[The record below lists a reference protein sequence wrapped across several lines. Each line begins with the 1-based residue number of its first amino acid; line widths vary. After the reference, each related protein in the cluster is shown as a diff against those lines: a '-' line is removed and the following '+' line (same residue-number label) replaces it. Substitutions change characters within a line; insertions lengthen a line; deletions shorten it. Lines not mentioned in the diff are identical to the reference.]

1 MMSFEDKLDNALFE
15 SPHDRS
21 GSPKR
26 QRPSPEGANDE
37 DDALI
42 KKVFGSNLPAKIFA
56 EVKGVVKKFATA
68 IGKLSRAVT
77 RQRKAQQ
84 DLGELRDGKYPPG
97 VRPYIPGTFVGLQ
110 SPLGLASEDDYV
122 VEVVL
127 PRGITRHE
135 AMAKVHLAA
144 ATFYKHVDLE
154 LLEDYVKELKAQ
166 TDYEAFISEAC
177 LPASR
182 HHTALQSLGITLPPG
197 LEAPTRVTK
206 EKALELYMSV
216 VNKLAENKVQQKT
229 EEDKRAFQKQ
239 KLKEAIENANPRDL
253 FDQAVRQVLRDSP
266 PASSDSQVDYVMAN
280 LGAPVEECVR
290 DDTAGK
296 SKGKGGG
303 GEKTR
308 RSGLLGRMVVHA
320 LAEAL
325 KQNSSLTNLILV
337 NVNIGDE
344 GAKALAQALE
354 QNSTLTL
361 LNLWKNNIG
370 PEITKALAAA
380 LKQNSTLTKLILED
394 NNIGPEGAKALAE
407 ALKQNSSLTSLNLRA
422 NNIGPEGVEALAEA
436 SKQNSS
442 LTSLNLINNNIG
454 DDEGAKA
461 MEMIEEALKRNRS
474 KQPRD

>member
-1 MMSFEDKLDNALFE
+1 MSGCLVPLLHSRTAPKAKMAFQEQFDDAMFG
-15 SPHDRS
+15 SQHDRS

-42 KKVFGSNLPAKIFA
+42 RKVFGSNLPAKIFT

-84 DLGELRDGKYPPG
+84 DLGELKEGKYPPG

-206 EKALELYMSV
+206 EKALELYMGV

-229 EEDKRAFQKQ
+229 EEDKRALQKQ

-266 PASSDSQVDYVMAN
+266 PASSSQVDYVLAN
-280 LGAPVEECVR
+280 LGAPVEECFR

-303 GEKTR
+303 EKTR
-308 RSGLLGRMVVHA
+308 RFTKKELALRKTRTPQEPQLQQKNGQSQGGGPGYNTQKNAWTSGKGQSKGKGKSQIGGKGKSGKGSKGGKGTKGAH
-320 LAEAL
+320 
-325 KQNSSLTNLILV
+325 KGQNPGQS
-337 NVNIGDE
+337 
-344 GAKALAQALE
+344 
-354 QNSTLTL
+354 
-361 LNLWKNNIG
+361 WW
-370 PEITKALAAA
+370 
-380 LKQNSTLTKLILED
+380 
-394 NNIGPEGAKALAE
+394 
-407 ALKQNSSLTSLNLRA
+407 
-422 NNIGPEGVEALAEA
+422 
-436 SKQNSS
+436 
-442 LTSLNLINNNIG
+442 
-454 DDEGAKA
+454 
-461 MEMIEEALKRNRS
+461 
-474 KQPRD
+474 

>member
-1 MMSFEDKLDNALFE
+1 MAFQEQFDDAMFGSQ
-15 SPHDRS
+15 HDRS

-42 KKVFGSNLPAKIFA
+42 RKVFGSNLPAKIFT

-84 DLGELRDGKYPPG
+84 DLGELKEGKYPPG

-206 EKALELYMSV
+206 EKALELYMGV
-216 VNKLAENKVQQKT
+216 VNKLAENKVQQK
-229 EEDKRAFQKQ
+229 
-239 KLKEAIENANPRDL
+239 N
-253 FDQAVRQVLRDSP
+253 
-266 PASSDSQVDYVMAN
+266 
-280 LGAPVEECVR
+280 
-290 DDTAGK
+290 
-296 SKGKGGG
+296 
-303 GEKTR
+303 
-308 RSGLLGRMVVHA
+308 
-320 LAEAL
+320 
-325 KQNSSLTNLILV
+325 
-337 NVNIGDE
+337 
-344 GAKALAQALE
+344 
-354 QNSTLTL
+354 
-361 LNLWKNNIG
+361 
-370 PEITKALAAA
+370 
-380 LKQNSTLTKLILED
+380 
-394 NNIGPEGAKALAE
+394 
-407 ALKQNSSLTSLNLRA
+407 
-422 NNIGPEGVEALAEA
+422 
-436 SKQNSS
+436 
-442 LTSLNLINNNIG
+442 
-454 DDEGAKA
+454 
-461 MEMIEEALKRNRS
+461 
-474 KQPRD
+474 